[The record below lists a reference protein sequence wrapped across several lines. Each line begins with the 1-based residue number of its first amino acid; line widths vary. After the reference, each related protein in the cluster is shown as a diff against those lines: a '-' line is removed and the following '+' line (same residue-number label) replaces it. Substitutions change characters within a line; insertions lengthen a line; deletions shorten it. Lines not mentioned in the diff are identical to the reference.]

1 MIIIISYKKII
12 FRHVFIMMIINSYII
27 RSFLGT
33 YVCEVTNGI
42 GRAQHAPAILEVTC
56 KC

>member
-1 MIIIISYKKII
+1 MII
-12 FRHVFIMMIINSYII
+12 FRHVLMMIIIHSCII
-27 RSFLGT
+27 RLFLGT